1 MAFRYSTMAF
11 ETDSLIVRIEK
22 SVMQR
27 LEAMEKR
34 LEGYEHSVNQV
45 DILAEKI
52 EKLEKT
58 LKDA

>member
-1 MAFRYSTMAF
+1 MAF